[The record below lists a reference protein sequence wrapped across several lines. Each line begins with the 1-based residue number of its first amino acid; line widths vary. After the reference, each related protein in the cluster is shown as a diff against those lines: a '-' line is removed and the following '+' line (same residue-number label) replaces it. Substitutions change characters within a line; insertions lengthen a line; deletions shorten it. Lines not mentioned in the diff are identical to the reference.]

1 MQGYTKLLGKNYWVH
16 LVEIGADGTYVVGQ
30 GYMELLGKIF
40 QFLGRDQPLS
50 RNDWCGAVS
59 NYPWVGRCV
68 LTVILVYPKSTKLL
82 SVAIHPQI
90 LPQVKFMSSLVT
102 LMIIL
107 LKLQDSLRLMSD
119 PVVSIFFPT
128 LRSYGGSQ
136 QQQSLIGLLFQPLGA
151 WVDVKLQLSS
161 YLFFCY
167 GYCI

>member
-1 MQGYTKLLGKNYWVH
+1 MQGYTKLLGKITKYTQW
-16 LVEIGADGTYVVGQ
+16 
-30 GYMELLGKIF
+30 
-40 QFLGRDQPLS
+40 DQPLS

-68 LTVILVYPKSTKLL
+68 FTVILVYPKSTKLL

-102 LMIIL
+102 LMIVL

-119 PVVSIFFPT
+119 PVVFIFFPT

-136 QQQSLIGLLFQPLGA
+136 RQQSLIGLLFQSLGA

-161 YLFFCY
+161 YLFLCP
-167 GYCI
+167 GYCMREWDYVLLYY